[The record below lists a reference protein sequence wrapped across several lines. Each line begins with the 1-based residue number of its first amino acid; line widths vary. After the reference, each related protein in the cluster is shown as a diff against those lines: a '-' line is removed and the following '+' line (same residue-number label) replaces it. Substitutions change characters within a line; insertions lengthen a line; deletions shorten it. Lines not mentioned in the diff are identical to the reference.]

1 MGRSVQKKA
10 AAQRRERLER
20 RPAPEAAAPPS
31 PKPEGPAGLHI
42 SVLGPET
49 VEFFPLRDGAVYLDG
64 TLGLGGHASLLLER
78 LKAAGIANARV
89 IGLDRDARALDLAR
103 ERLSPYGD
111 MVVTAQAKFSEF
123 AGVLDELGIA
133 ELDGAL
139 VDLGVSSLQLDTPER
154 GFSFFHDGPLDMRM
168 NPDMGQSA
176 ETLVNKASRDRLR
189 TIIAEYGEDPMA
201 AKIAAAIEDARS
213 RAPITG
219 TLELARIVE
228 NAYPPKWRATAR
240 NHPATRTF
248 QALRIAVNEELRE
261 LEEFLEGIV
270 ARLRTGGRVAAITFH
285 SLEDRMD
292 KHFFRDRATAC
303 ACPPGQAV
311 CRCGHKP
318 SLRMITK
325 KALEPTRTEVAANP
339 RSSCAKLRV
348 AEKL

>member
-20 RPAPEAAAPPS
+20 RPAPEAAVPPT

-78 LKAAGIANARV
+78 VKAAGITNARL
-89 IGLDRDARALDLAR
+89 IGLDRDAQALALAR
-103 ERLSPYGD
+103 ERLAPYGD

-133 ELDGAL
+133 EVDGAL

-154 GFSFFHDGPLDMRM
+154 GFSFAHDGPLDMRM

-219 TLELARIVE
+219 TSELARIVE

-248 QALRIAVNEELRE
+248 QALRIAVNEELQE
-261 LEEFLEGIV
+261 LENFLEGIV

-285 SLEDRMD
+285 SLEDRMV
-292 KHFFRDRATAC
+292 KHFFRDRAMAC
-303 ACPPGQAV
+303 TCPPGQAV
-311 CRCGHKP
+311 CRCGHTP
-318 SLRMITK
+318 ALRVITK
-325 KALEPTRTEVAANP
+325 KALEPTRTEVMANP